1 MSGRTLILTFL
12 LVQTTFEVV
21 NSFEEFLFNDESDPD
36 EVLGMPRFFIQSG
49 AGLLSLDTGN
59 LTINFLPFIVY
70 TILAFLLG
78 K

>member
-1 MSGRTLILTFL
+1 MWYLILIL
-12 LVQTTFEVV
+12 ILIG
-21 NSFEEFLFNDESDPD
+21 NPLESDPD